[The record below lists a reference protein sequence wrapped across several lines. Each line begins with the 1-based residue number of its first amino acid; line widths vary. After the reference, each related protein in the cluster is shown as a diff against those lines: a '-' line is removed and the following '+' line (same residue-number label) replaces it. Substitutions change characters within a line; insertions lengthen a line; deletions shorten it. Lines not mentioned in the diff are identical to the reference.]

1 MVMSIILAAGKGTR
15 MVSDL
20 PKVLHPL
27 MGAPLLEYM
36 LDKVEALGCSPNAV
50 VVGYKHEL
58 VRAAFPGRHVI
69 WAHQHEQLGT
79 GHAATMGV
87 EALPLDGEALILNG
101 DLPLLTLKTLEGL
114 LAAHRQNA
122 ADVTLLTCVK
132 SDPYGYGR
140 IQRHDKTGK
149 VVAIAEEKDASPE
162 VKRIKE
168 INVGVY
174 VFRMPV
180 FRECYAQV
188 RPDNVQ
194 KEYYLTDVVVAASRL
209 GKRLETCAT
218 STEEEIAQVNSRGE
232 MAQVSRLIRLQ
243 ILEDLMAQGVTIDDP
258 HTTYIE
264 KGVRIGK
271 DARILP
277 FTYIERGVDIAP
289 GCEIG
294 PFTHLRPGTVLQEGA
309 SLGNF
314 VEIKASVIGEET
326 KVRHM
331 TYIGD
336 ATIGKKVNVG
346 AGTIFANFDGRQKN
360 KSVVKDGAFI
370 GCGTIF
376 VAPVTM
382 GEEAVTGAGA
392 VVTKGKNVPDRTVVV
407 GVPARPLQ
415 AASEKTEKTK
425 KTAE

>member
-50 VVGYKHEL
+50 VVGFKHEV
-58 VRAAFPGRHVI
+58 VREAFQGWRVI
-69 WAHQHEQLGT
+69 WALQKEQLGT
-79 GHAATMGV
+79 GHAAMIGV
-87 EALPLDGEALILNG
+87 EALPKEGEVLILNG
-101 DLPLLTLKTLEGL
+101 DLPMLNPKTLEGL
-114 LAAHRQNA
+114 LAVHRQNA
-122 ADVTLLTCVK
+122 AEVTVLTCIK

-140 IQRHDKTGK
+140 IQRHPKTGK
-149 VVAIAEEKDASPE
+149 VIAITEEKDASPE
-162 VKRIKE
+162 VKGIKE

-174 VFRMPV
+174 VFSMPV

-188 RPDNVQ
+188 RPDNAQ

-209 GKRLETCAT
+209 GKRLETYAT
-218 STEEEIAQVNSRGE
+218 STEEEIAQVNSRSE
-232 MAQVSRLIRLQ
+232 MAQVSRMVRLQ
-243 ILEDLMAQGVTIDDP
+243 ILEEFMSQGVTIDDP
-258 HTTYIE
+258 YTTYIE
-264 KGVRIGK
+264 KGVRIGM

-289 GCEIG
+289 RCEIG
-294 PFTHLRPGTVLQEGA
+294 PFTHLRPGTILHVGA

-331 TYIGD
+331 AYIGD
-336 ATIGKKVNVG
+336 ATIGKRVNVG

-370 GCGTIF
+370 GSGTIF

-407 GVPARPLQ
+407 GVPARPLR
-415 AASEKTEKTK
+415 AANEKTEKGDD
-425 KTAE
+425 